1 MHLLKKS
8 LYLFSKYLSKQQ
20 NILLFPILFKIVFH
34 KEENTC
40 IIKKKWIYVYL
51 PSFEQVFTVPFFL
64 KIRGKIRGAK
74 MEKATSLSVTVSV
87 TDDKVKYNNNVRRVL
102 SEKLVLAHILVN
114 VAKEFK
120 GMKPEDMVG
129 MIEGE
134 PQIACVPVNPGETNN
149 PRIKGSETVDTV
161 PYEGMIQ
168 FDIRF
173 DVSYPEGAETVRLLI
188 GVEAQNDYYPGYKIV
203 TRGVFYGARM
213 ISAQLE
219 TEFSDSDY
227 DNIKKLYSIWI
238 CMDVPKYAENT
249 ITAYEIQ
256 KRDIVGNFP
265 EERTRY
271 DLLSI
276 ITICLS
282 SEVAGEKENLKL
294 HRLLGTLLSSKMKA
308 EEKKKILEEEYHIP
322 MREELERS
330 VISMCNLAD
339 GIEQK
344 GIEQGIERGIEQGIK
359 ALIET
364 CKELGL
370 SRNETVLKIV
380 EKFGITKENSEKYVE
395 RYW

>member
-1 MHLLKKS
+1 MAK
-8 LYLFSKYLSKQQ
+8 
-20 NILLFPILFKIVFH
+20 IPTPILFKIVFH

-120 GMKPEDMVG
+120 GMKPEDVVG

-149 PRIKGSETVDTV
+149 PRIKGRETVDTV

-188 GVEAQNDYYPGYKIV
+188 GV
-203 TRGVFYGARM
+203 
-213 ISAQLE
+213 
-219 TEFSDSDY
+219 
-227 DNIKKLYSIWI
+227 
-238 CMDVPKYAENT
+238 
-249 ITAYEIQ
+249 
-256 KRDIVGNFP
+256 
-265 EERTRY
+265 
-271 DLLSI
+271 
-276 ITICLS
+276 
-282 SEVAGEKENLKL
+282 
-294 HRLLGTLLSSKMKA
+294 
-308 EEKKKILEEEYHIP
+308 
-322 MREELERS
+322 
-330 VISMCNLAD
+330 
-339 GIEQK
+339 
-344 GIEQGIERGIEQGIK
+344 
-359 ALIET
+359 
-364 CKELGL
+364 
-370 SRNETVLKIV
+370 
-380 EKFGITKENSEKYVE
+380 
-395 RYW
+395 

>member
-8 LYLFSKYLSKQQ
+8 LYLFNKYLSKQQ
-20 NILLFPILFKIVFH
+20 NILL
-34 KEENTC
+34 
-40 IIKKKWIYVYL
+40 
-51 PSFEQVFTVPFFL
+51 S
-64 KIRGKIRGAK
+64 
-74 MEKATSLSVTVSV
+74 
-87 TDDKVKYNNNVRRVL
+87 
-102 SEKLVLAHILVN
+102 
-114 VAKEFK
+114 
-120 GMKPEDMVG
+120 
-129 MIEGE
+129 
-134 PQIACVPVNPGETNN
+134 
-149 PRIKGSETVDTV
+149 
-161 PYEGMIQ
+161 
-168 FDIRF
+168 
-173 DVSYPEGAETVRLLI
+173 
-188 GVEAQNDYYPGYKIV
+188 
-203 TRGVFYGARM
+203 
-213 ISAQLE
+213 
-219 TEFSDSDY
+219 
-227 DNIKKLYSIWI
+227 
-238 CMDVPKYAENT
+238 ENT

-344 GIEQGIERGIEQGIK
+344 GIEQGIERGIEQGIEQGIK